1 MAEEPDNLVLVMLRR
16 IDSKVD
22 RLVSDMHDVKVRLTA
37 VEEGLAGIH
46 RRMDRME
53 DRLDHVEKRL
63 ELSGPT
69 PGFSE

>member
-1 MAEEPDNLVLVMLRR
+1 MVDDPDNLVLVMLRK
-16 IDSKVD
+16 IDQKID
-22 RLVSDMHDVKVRLTA
+22 RMSFDLHDVKVRMTA
-37 VEEGLAGIH
+37 VEEGLTGIH

-69 PGFSE
+69 TGFAE